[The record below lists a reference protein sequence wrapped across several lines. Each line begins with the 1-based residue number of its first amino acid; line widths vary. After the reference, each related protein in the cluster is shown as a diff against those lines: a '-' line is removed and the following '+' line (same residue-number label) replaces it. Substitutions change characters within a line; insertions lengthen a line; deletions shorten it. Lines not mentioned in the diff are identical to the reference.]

1 MGPVFPLQKAFC
13 EALERRDAVWASS
26 TLLYLSGVVQHST
39 SPTECIYSPSRGTWS
54 FRDLLTSG
62 YLVLDT
68 WFGYGYLDL
77 DFMDF

>member
-39 SPTECIYSPSRGTWS
+39 SSTDCIYSPSRVIWS
-54 FRDLLTSG
+54 FRD
-62 YLVLDT
+62 Y
-68 WFGYGYLDL
+68 
-77 DFMDF
+77 